1 MAKRKKRSAGNG
13 GIVAESG
20 RQEQRPC
27 TSMRSWTE
35 IHSTRSRCSEEDQTF
50 LSLKLDAPLHAPI
63 YANLFDDEG
72 EEIIP
77 LRVAAARTG

>member
-1 MAKRKKRSAGNG
+1 
-13 GIVAESG
+13 
-20 RQEQRPC
+20 
-27 TSMRSWTE
+27 MRSGTE
-35 IHSTRSRCSEEDQTF
+35 IHSTPVEVLGEDNGV
-50 LSLKLDAPLHAPI
+50 LSLKLLTRPRALI